1 MIVKIKIDYDKCLKC
16 KECVKAC
23 SFGVLE
29 WIDDM
34 PVVVS
39 SENCKFCLECEKN
52 CPANAI
58 THKEE

>member
-1 MIVKIKIDYDKCLKC
+1 MIVKIKIDYDKCVKC

-34 PVVVS
+34 PVVAS
-39 SENCKFCLECEKN
+39 PENCKFCLECEKN

-58 THKEE
+58 NHKEE